1 MLYDSKTIEEEAV
14 LEAARRMCAA
24 ARTAPKAKG
33 RDILIT
39 LVLTGQE
46 KSDLA
51 DMMIKTYKDSG
62 DERISFFERDAENIR
77 NAGALVLIGVKKAV
91 AGLVHCGYCGFED
104 CGECTRAGAQCVFS
118 ALDLG
123 IAIGS
128 AVSVAADARV
138 DNRIM
143 YSVGTVA
150 AKMPYCQDGTMWHG
164 IPISIASKNLF
175 FDRKRKKQ

>member
-1 MLYDSKTIEEEAV
+1 MLYDSKTMEEAAV
-14 LEAARRMCAA
+14 LETAHRMCAA

-39 LVLTGQE
+39 LVLTGKE

-51 DMMIKTYKDSG
+51 DAMIETYKNSG

-77 NAGALVLIGVKKAV
+77 AAGALILLGVKKAV
-91 AGLVHCGYCGFED
+91 AGLMNCGYCGFEN
-104 CGECTRAGAQCVFS
+104 CAACSKAGAECVFS

-128 AVSVAADARV
+128 AVSVAADDRV
-138 DNRIM
+138 DSRVM

-150 AKMPYCQDGTMWHG
+150 SKMPYCKDGYMWQG
-164 IPISIASKNLF
+164 IPISVASKNLF
-175 FDRKRKKQ
+175 FDRKRKSK